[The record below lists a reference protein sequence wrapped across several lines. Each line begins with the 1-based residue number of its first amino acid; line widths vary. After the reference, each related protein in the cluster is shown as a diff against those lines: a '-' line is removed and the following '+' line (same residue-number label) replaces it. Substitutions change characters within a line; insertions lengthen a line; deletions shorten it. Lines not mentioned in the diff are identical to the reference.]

1 MKGIK
6 KMGKRA
12 QIMGN
17 INALIFG
24 SISFVVLVVVL
35 TIGAQVNQTVG
46 DSQTEGTA
54 ARNVSDQGGEAFQTF
69 GDFLGVIAIVIIL
82 VVIVGLLLGV
92 IALFA
97 RSR

>member
-1 MKGIK
+1 MKKATNK
-6 KMGKRA
+6 KA

-35 TIGAQVNQTVG
+35 TIGAQVTQTVG
-46 DSQTEGTA
+46 DSQTTNSSA
-54 ARNVSDQGGEAFQTF
+54 ANVSDQGLAAFQTF

>member
-1 MKGIK
+1 MKKELGK
-6 KMGKRA
+6 KA

-35 TIGAQVNQTVG
+35 TIGAQVTQVVGDAQTVN
-46 DSQTEGTA
+46 SSA
-54 ARNVSDQGGEAFQTF
+54 ANVSSQGGQAFQTF